1 MSTTTGFHHVKL
13 PVTDVARSSAWYE
26 RTLGFTT
33 TMEFVEDGVVR
44 GVALSHPSGA
54 QIALRHDPERA
65 AAMSGFD
72 ALALTVPDRAGVA
85 GWERRLDE
93 LGEPHGDVLTGHAG
107 GAVLVGLRDPDDI
120 EIRLY
125 TDEPAPEHRLEVD
138 GGEIT
143 WTDSGGDGPLVLLVH
158 AGVFGAWFD
167 RLVAEPALDAL
178 RVVSIRR
185 AGYGTTPTRHLTFA
199 DHAAHCAA
207 LLDELGGQRATI
219 VGHSSGSAIVLQL
232 AVDRPDLVERLVLV
246 EPPLLDP
253 LADPAD
259 LDALHATMGPVLGAA
274 IGAAA
279 AGDVAGAYDAF
290 MGLVCGP
297 DHRAVVAAALGEDG
311 LARAVRESA
320 FFFADEMRAAGAWTF
335 GAEVGVEIK
344 APVLLVQ
351 GGDSPPPTHRLVAHL
366 AGLLPDARVATVE
379 GDNHLLPL
387 RSPAALARLVA
398 G

>member
-1 MSTTTGFHHVKL
+1 MTAISGVHHVKL
-13 PVTDVARSSAWYE
+13 PVTDVARSGAWYE
-26 RTLGFTT
+26 RVLGFTT
-33 TMEFVEDGVVR
+33 AIEFVEDGVLR
-44 GVALSHPSGA
+44 GVALGHPSGV

-72 ALALTVPDRAGVA
+72 AVALAVPDRAAVA
-85 GWERRLDE
+85 GWQRRLDE
-93 LGEPHGDVLTGHAG
+93 MGEPHGEVLTGHAG
-107 GAVLVGLRDPDDI
+107 GAVLVGVRDPDGV

-125 TDEPAPEHRLEVD
+125 TDETAPEHRLQVA

-178 RVVSIRR
+178 RVVSVRR
-185 AGYGTTPTRHLTFA
+185 AGYGTTPTRALSFA

-207 LLDELGGQRATI
+207 LLDELGGQPATV
-219 VGHSSGSAIVLQL
+219 VGHSSGSAIALQL
-232 AVDRPDLVERLVLV
+232 AADRPDLVRGLVLA

-259 LDALHATMGPVLGAA
+259 LDALHATAAPVIGGA

-279 AGDVAGAYDAF
+279 AGDLPSAYDAF
-290 MGLVCGP
+290 MDLVCGP

-311 LARAVRESA
+311 LDRAVRESA
-320 FFFADEMRAAGAWTF
+320 FFFADEIGAASRWTF
-335 GAEVGVEIK
+335 DAKVD

-351 GGDSPPPTHRLVAHL
+351 GGDSPPVTHHLVAHL
-366 AGLLPDARVATVE
+366 AGLLPDARVATID

-398 G
+398 EHTG